1 MIDQKVRK
9 IQPFENVKI
18 YKEMYGNPDAVRH
31 GVRIDRH
38 EIYIFGDDVDFLKYN
53 DHSQT
58 EEFLDMLFA
67 NN

>member
-1 MIDQKVRK
+1 
-9 IQPFENVKI
+9 
-18 YKEMYGNPDAVRH
+18 MYGNPDAVRH